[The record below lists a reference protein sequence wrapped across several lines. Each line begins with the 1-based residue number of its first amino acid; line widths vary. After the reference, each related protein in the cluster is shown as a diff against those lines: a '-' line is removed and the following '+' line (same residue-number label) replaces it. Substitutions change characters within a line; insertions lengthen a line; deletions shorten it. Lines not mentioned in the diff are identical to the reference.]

1 MRADSFFMHF
11 ILKNDASGSFLS
23 MHGNRKVGSAE
34 PTSEER
40 VKRNEKSAS
49 ASTTGVV
56 VRATQ
61 TESPLNRLL
70 PHPLPLPQK
79 DRRSIIQRML
89 HPHPLLLFVPHP
101 QDVAVKSLISY
112 LQGYL
117 FYLCYIICRKACMC
131 FSCTIKFF
139 VLFLLIK
146 EACCSK
152 EMQRDEGG

>member
-1 MRADSFFMHF
+1 MFSTLTVTIVHSMRADSFFMHF

-61 TESPLNRLL
+61 TVTTEE
-70 PHPLPLPQK
+70 QK
-79 DRRSIIQRML
+79 KDDPAST
-89 HPHPLLLFVPHP
+89 VG
-101 QDVAVKSLISY
+101 V
-112 LQGYL
+112 
-117 FYLCYIICRKACMC
+117 
-131 FSCTIKFF
+131 TIKQT
-139 VLFLLIK
+139 VSASVTAEGQKKDNPENAASTSVIVVCS
-146 EACCSK
+146 ASAGCCC
-152 EMQRDEGG
+152 